1 MINLKNEKIDTI
13 CVLMMGLLGDVLM
26 RTPLIKELK
35 NLYPNAKIIVIVD
48 PIGKEV
54 LQNNPDIYEI
64 IVLNRSKKNIFKYLY
79 RKIEIQIKII
89 IKSFDLVIDL
99 YGGSSTY
106 NMTKL
111 SLSKYQIGFKSGK
124 IWTNKIFIKNELE
137 INFKNKYHLTNKLF
151 EIFRYFD
158 LKIDNLDTTPFL
170 YTTTESEIN
179 IKEYIK
185 SFEYSNYYLISLG
198 SGGIEKILDMSLT
211 FELIKYIYEKYNM
224 IPAVILNPG
233 QEYLQKQLI
242 NDFLIPNNIKY
253 IQLKYLSIEDLAILM
268 KLSDFIIVPDTGLYH
283 MAVAIKIPIYSIFT
297 YTNPKLVE
305 PTNGIYKL
313 VFKEDKTLEENKKLV
328 LKFGTKD
335 IELSKLT
342 DDFDEFYIDFRK

>member
-1 MINLKNEKIDTI
+1 ML
-13 CVLMMGLLGDVLM
+13 GLLGDVLM
-26 RTPLIKELK
+26 RTPLIREFKK
-35 NLYPNAKIIVIVD
+35 LYPNAKIIVIVD

-64 IVLNRSKKNIFKYLY
+64 IVLNRSKKDIFKYLY
-79 RKIEIQIKII
+79 GKIEIQIKMIM
-89 IKSFDLVIDL
+89 KSFDLIIDL

-124 IWTNKIFIKNELE
+124 IWTNKNFIKNELE

-158 LKIDNLDTTPFL
+158 LKIDNLDTTPFI
-170 YTTTESEIN
+170 YTSTESEIN
-179 IKEYIK
+179 IKQYVK
-185 SFEYSNYYLISLG
+185 SLECSSNYYLISLG

-242 NDFLIPNNIKY
+242 NDFLIPNNIKH
-253 IQLKYLSIEDLAILM
+253 IKLKYLSIEDLAILM

-305 PTNGIYKL
+305 PTSGIYKL
-313 VFKEDKTLEENKKLV
+313 VFEENKILKENENLE
-328 LKFGTKD
+328 LKFGTKNID
-335 IELSKLT
+335 LFKLLR
-342 DDFDEFYIDFRK
+342 DFDNFYIKYEEKVYND

>member
-1 MINLKNEKIDTI
+1 
-13 CVLMMGLLGDVLM
+13 M
-26 RTPLIKELK
+26 RTPLIREFKK
-35 NLYPNAKIIVIVD
+35 LYPNAKIIVIVD

-64 IVLNRSKKNIFKYLY
+64 IVLNRSKKDIFKYLY
-79 RKIEIQIKII
+79 GKIEIQIKMIM
-89 IKSFDLVIDL
+89 KSFDLIIDL

-124 IWTNKIFIKNELE
+124 IWTNKNFIKNELE

-158 LKIDNLDTTPFL
+158 LKIDNLDTTPFI
-170 YTTTESEIN
+170 YTSTESEIN
-179 IKEYIK
+179 IKQYVK
-185 SFEYSNYYLISLG
+185 SLECSSNYYLISLG

-242 NDFLIPNNIKY
+242 NDFLIPNNIKH
-253 IQLKYLSIEDLAILM
+253 IKLKYLSIEDLAILM

-305 PTNGIYKL
+305 PTSGIYKL
-313 VFKEDKTLEENKKLV
+313 VFEENKILKENENLE
-328 LKFGTKD
+328 LKFGTKNID
-335 IELSKLT
+335 LFKLLR
-342 DDFDEFYIDFRK
+342 DFDNFYIKYEEKVYND